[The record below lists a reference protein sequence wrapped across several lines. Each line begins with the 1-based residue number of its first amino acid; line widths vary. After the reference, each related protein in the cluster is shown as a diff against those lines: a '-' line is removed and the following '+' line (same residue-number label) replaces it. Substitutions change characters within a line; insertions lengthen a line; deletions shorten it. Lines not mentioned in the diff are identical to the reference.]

1 MKKGKETDRGGVSF
15 TAGKLSYNRYQTIL
29 LPEQNMLWIV
39 ANVLG

>member
-1 MKKGKETDRGGVSF
+1 MKKGKRQTGGGVSF

-39 ANVLG
+39 ANALG